1 MTKCICNM
9 FYTDSDGKLHPV
21 TWKDTVFEY
30 ASTIFCAIL
39 IAYGIIGMVT

>member
-1 MTKCICNM
+1 M

-30 ASTIFCAIL
+30 ASAIFCAIL
-39 IAYGIIGMVT
+39 IAYGIIGIVT